1 MGLLLEVVDIAV
13 IVGIE
18 VVVADVEFEL
28 IDDIKVE
35 VEWELVVVGQVV
47 VGLSVGMF
55 VVWLVE

>member
-35 VEWELVVVGQVV
+35 VE
-47 VGLSVGMF
+47 
-55 VVWLVE
+55 